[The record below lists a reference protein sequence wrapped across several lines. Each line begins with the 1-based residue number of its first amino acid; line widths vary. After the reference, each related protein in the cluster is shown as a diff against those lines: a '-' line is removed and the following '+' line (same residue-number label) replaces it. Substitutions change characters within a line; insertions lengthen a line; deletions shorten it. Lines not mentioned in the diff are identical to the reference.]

1 MDSDTDW
8 LRTDELTEGVKG
20 LRQARELLAAGLV
33 DAYELKWA
41 ALAVVTSLQG
51 FIVAVHSSME
61 VLSWDSKAMKQFEA
75 WQAGEAES
83 VVPTGDVRLPSFRP
97 LCEKVKQR
105 GWQPDDDTWDH
116 LMRLN
121 EIRDTFMH
129 YTSGG
134 LSAEARWIREACA
147 AGLAAIRF
155 LVEDATSNVWPDDE
169 TEQMVCR
176 ELDVAERLV
185 QLGLSGT

>member
-1 MDSDTDW
+1 M
-8 LRTDELTEGVKG
+8 RRV
-20 LRQARELLAAGLV
+20 LV

-51 FIVAVHSSME
+51 FIVAVHRSME
-61 VLSWDSKAMKQFEA
+61 VLSWDPKAMKQFER
-75 WQAGEAES
+75 WQAGEENS
-83 VVPTGDVRLPSFRP
+83 VVPTSDVRLPSFRP
-97 LCEKVKQR
+97 LCEKVKDR
-105 GWQPDDDTWDH
+105 GWQPDDATWGQ

-134 LSAEARWIREACA
+134 LSAEARWVREACA

-155 LVEDATSNVWPDDE
+155 LVDDATSNVWPDDE
-169 TEQMVCR
+169 TEQTVRR
-176 ELDVAERLV
+176 ELDVAEQLV
-185 QLGLSGT
+185 RLGL